1 MPIDRVIFVKACV
14 LCGRPVERQGRS
26 ALLSV
31 RSRTSG
37 RKTFTAHVECLR
49 EALRSEYRHALDL
62 GDVPPDA
69 EDIPLPD

>member
-1 MPIDRVIFVKACV
+1 MPIDRVVFVKACV

-31 RSRTSG
+31 RSRASG
-37 RKTFTAHVECLR
+37 LNTFTAHAECLR
-49 EALRSEYRHALDL
+49 DALRPEYQHALDL

-69 EDIPLPD
+69 EDVPLPG